1 MPLTGGQLEEL
12 NLFQRKV
19 HEDEPKDLLQFAANY
34 FNRRLEQQRFFARN
48 QESLALSKGIVLF
61 PSATRNDSV
70 VASAS
75 AVAGL
80 GGAEPQSN
88 DQIFKASFAE
98 TDPHATGAAAASGD
112 AAQASATAGGEE
124 GGELT
129 GFGSGIFK
137 DNFRVNQSSDKH
149 IKKPVD
155 PMAPA
160 EQSGSSPQPTKIPR
174 RSVAVPRPLPMNFNA
189 QRRTS
194 VSGETMQPDNFDDWK
209 PENFTEKTG
218 PQLERL
224 EKAIGRNFLFNKLDT
239 ESKRLVINSLEEK
252 RVKEGNEIIKQG
264 DEGDYFYI
272 VEKGNVD
279 FFVGSQKVN
288 TSGPG
293 SSFGELALMYNSPR
307 AATVLAT
314 TDCVLW
320 ALDRLTFRRILL
332 GSSFKK
338 RILYDELLK
347 SMPVLQSL
355 TTYDRAKLAD
365 ALDTEIYQP
374 GQIIIREGDSGDN
387 FYFIEFG
394 EAEVSKEQ
402 HGIIAHLKQGD
413 YFGEVALLNDLPRQA
428 TVKAIKKTKVATLGK
443 SGFQRLLGPAV
454 EVLKLNDPTRV
465 DH

>member
-1 MPLTGGQLEEL
+1 MPLSSNQMEEL

-19 HEDEPKDLLQFAANY
+19 LEDQPKDLLQFAANY

-70 VASAS
+70 VASG
-75 AVAGL
+75 GL
-80 GGAEPQSN
+80 GGRIGGLGSLGGTDEQ
-88 DQIFKASFAE
+88 DVLFKTPFTEQDPHAH
-98 TDPHATGAAAASGD
+98 DPHATHDNSQNGEQPDDSD
-112 AAQASATAGGEE
+112 AGG
-124 GGELT
+124 L
-129 GFGSGIFK
+129 FK
-137 DNFRVNQSSDKH
+137 NNFRVNQSSDKD

-155 PMAPA
+155 PMAPDHTK
-160 EQSGSSPQPTKIPR
+160 SPSPQPTKIPR
-174 RSVAVPRPLPMNFNA
+174 RSTLAPQPLPLNFNA

-194 VSGETMQPDNFDDWK
+194 VSAETMTPDNLDDWT
-209 PENFTEKTG
+209 PENFNEKTG
-218 PQLERL
+218 EQLARL
-224 EKAIGRNFLFNKLDT
+224 EKAIGRNFLFNKLDS

-252 RVKEGNEIIKQG
+252 AVKQSQEIIKQG

-272 VEKGNVD
+272 VEKGTVD
-279 FFVGSQKVN
+279 FYVGNEKVN

-307 AATVLAT
+307 AATVVAN

-332 GSSFKK
+332 GGSFKK
-338 RILYDELLK
+338 RILYDEFLK

-355 TTYDRAKLAD
+355 STYDRAKLAD
-365 ALDTEIYQP
+365 ALDTELYHP
-374 GQIIIREGDSGDN
+374 GQVIIREGDSGEN
-387 FYFIEFG
+387 FYFIEYG
-394 EAEVSKEQ
+394 EAEVSKEGQ
-402 HGIIAHLKQGD
+402 GIIAHLKQGD
-413 YFGEVALLNDLPRQA
+413 YFGEIALLNDLPRQA

>member
-1 MPLTGGQLEEL
+1 MPLSSNQMEEL

-19 HEDEPKDLLQFAANY
+19 HEDQPKDLLQFAANY

-70 VASAS
+70 VASGS
-75 AVAGL
+75 LGGRIGGL
-80 GGAEPQSN
+80 GSLGGTD
-88 DQIFKASFAE
+88 DQDVLFKAPFAE
-98 TDPHATGAAAASGD
+98 QDPHAHDPHATHENSQDGD
-112 AAQASATAGGEE
+112 QQNDSDAGG
-124 GGELT
+124 L
-129 GFGSGIFK
+129 FK
-137 DNFRVNQSSDKH
+137 NNFRVNQSSDKD

-155 PMAPA
+155 PMAPDHTK
-160 EQSGSSPQPTKIPR
+160 SPSPQPTKIPR
-174 RSVAVPRPLPMNFNA
+174 RSTLAPQPLPLNFNA

-194 VSGETMQPDNFDDWK
+194 VSAETMTPDNLDDWT
-209 PENFTEKTG
+209 PENFNEKTG
-218 PQLERL
+218 EQLARL
-224 EKAIGRNFLFNKLDT
+224 EKAIGRNFLFNKLDS

-252 RVKEGNEIIKQG
+252 TVKQSQEIIKQG

-272 VEKGNVD
+272 VEKGTVD
-279 FFVGSQKVN
+279 FYVGNEKVN

-307 AATVLAT
+307 AATVVAN

-332 GSSFKK
+332 GGSFKK
-338 RILYDELLK
+338 RILYDEFLK

-355 TTYDRAKLAD
+355 STYDRAKLAD
-365 ALDTEIYQP
+365 ALDTELYHP
-374 GQIIIREGDSGDN
+374 GQVIIREGDNGEN
-387 FYFIEFG
+387 FYFIEYG
-394 EAEVSKEQ
+394 EAEVSKEGQ
-402 HGIIAHLKQGD
+402 GIIAHLKQGD